1 MFLVYPHLLQR
12 RPGLKKISGKESYIF
27 STEKNMSAQNFYFA
41 PKFSLNAG
49 FSVPSSAFSDKKIPT
64 RRFSDNNF
72 KGGGKGRSNFF
83 PVSSHDATAL

>member
-1 MFLVYPHLLQR
+1 
-12 RPGLKKISGKESYIF
+12 
-27 STEKNMSAQNFYFA
+27 MSAQNFYFA

-72 KGGGKGRSNFF
+72 KGGGRGEAIFSLFRVTTLLHFKDTYR
-83 PVSSHDATAL
+83 AM